1 LLVYGHRRPHYGQ
14 RACLSPDNGQTW
26 DIKHEITLV
35 DAPDG
40 DLGYPAS
47 AQLSDGSILT
57 IYYQKD
63 QPDEKPCLMGTHW
76 RLPRPP

>member
-1 LLVYGHRRPHYGQ
+1 MYGHRRPPYGQ
-14 RACLSPDNGQTW
+14 RACLSCGNGQTW
-26 DIKHEITLV
+26 DLKHEITLV

-47 AQLSDGSILT
+47 TQLSDGSVLT

-63 QPDEKPCLMGTHW
+63 RPDEKPCLMGTHW
-76 RLPRPP
+76 RLPK